1 MAVAAGTQALIATF
15 ALSVFSASAMYDPY
29 NLTPSSGLVALASTS
44 TACLF
49 TFGNRRLRGNAP
61 LQNGLRLVLVTFLL
75 SAALWSIMDF
85 AATLI
90 TANANPSCQ
99 VLVSVAAGF
108 DQLARVAFEQFLLL
122 RIKSKSIYKS
132 IYVLQAFIPV
142 RFILGGVLIAVQRP
156 QTYPVCIA
164 KNILLSLGIATLV
177 TDAVI
182 TSNLAPARIVC
193 FLTAG
198 FAAWLATSIPMIF
211 GLEIFSL
218 ASRTVVPSVG
228 LLILIGLVALFRR
241 HALIADSDLQL
252 SPSTIDTSK
261 ALPSRPTENRNTAMS
276 QEVFNRPWGGPS
288 PHVARAQR
296 PSTGPLPMP
305 KAGSRGVTNA
315 LPIINRPA
323 PGQTERGVG
332 GIPVQGQLFPPTRAN
347 TAPVVL
353 QNPPKKQPKGKLA
366 ISNPIIRQSSALKIQ
381 DKIPTVDLALA
392 AKNDQQRRGAAPGAV
407 VLDRAGQ
414 TQSLTRNNL
423 DASLKRKQVGSAGAV
438 PTFSSERSVLLP
450 NSATT
455 ATQLSPSEDELRR
468 RSPRPPRDSS
478 KMLLSPPPRS
488 PKRPSGSA
496 SQKPDNAPPLI
507 PPQSPLRRSAPV
519 KSVLRPTSAIFID
532 SGRPPAIPMNLRQNN
547 SNWSD
552 SSPAVSPLV
561 PRVEPLPMPLPRT
574 RSDATPSAAYK
585 SAAAAAARASVLTRG
600 GTGSVRRDI
609 RPSRQRPES
618 PSIGKQ
624 DPAPAKT
631 RVQLRSANGIPM
643 NPRARPARDP
653 SGDVGERT
661 QTIMFPTKIDLGG
674 AGQPA
679 SRQIFALSLA
689 SSSASTDSIV
699 HRPRPI
705 PRKSSI
711 YKADFTIKVSP
722 TVYRHR
728 LSRSLG
734 SVELPRGS
742 MESGSDTIS
751 RIPSFPEPPK
761 SASAVLALGS
771 YKKSSDSA
779 SKAVTPGS
787 INESHN
793 DSVSFPADRTP
804 SKAAGTVPKSAFSE
818 STEFGSRSNM
828 EPDSAYD
835 NRRQSS
841 PVLPVEEMP
850 QISDDNARVSRPS
863 SARSVRSTASQHNDE
878 EEIVPMVLDAG
889 SRGSFSGP
897 SFQRN
902 SLAQLDGWHR
912 RLGDALPTFS
922 DRKDGGPSP
931 RRTLVPAP
939 LQLGKSSNPTRNVES
954 QAPPLESPQH
964 ALDLIQQQL
973 KDLDEADSETG
984 VEDKQRRRLLEN
996 LEAEMGAQETHW
1008 QDIRRNLADRSPSST
1023 RSSLSLVPSGDLHLR
1038 SPRPSPALRSHNP
1051 AVPVIG
1057 RGADPVSAPGKHTLT
1072 PADEKSNRSPSELTR
1087 RSNSGFTEQRS
1098 AQGISG
1104 GVENRAKFGKSASR
1118 NTDGLPS
1125 VTMTNA
1131 ISTHRQLTNDP
1142 TSPDF
1147 DKFEQQVENDEQL
1160 DFASAKLNNYSAWTP
1175 GSVNLA
1181 AVEKTP
1187 LPVSHWSI
1195 DSDTAAVLLS
1205 ESLKATVQDPGHPAK
1220 TVAGTLSVIG
1230 DVKATQSPQ
1239 RIDQV
1244 IGSPTTSSPT
1254 LLHQES
1260 LVSPAFSEQ
1269 TTQSPRRPVTQ
1280 KPPRRSKR
1288 ITLLPDILE
1297 SPQPLDNKR
1306 GTLGIFQ
1313 FPWGETSDIATL
1325 QPQLSSVYS
1334 VPLPGTTLNELAF
1347 NQGYYSSQVPS
1358 LPSQTYPAS
1367 FFDHYSDDDDLPA
1380 ADSDGSTGGYSDDED
1395 EAFDETTLWE
1405 IANLLRS
1412 NEIPSRNSLFPGS
1425 EEDRPPSRA
1434 GFTSADEATISAV
1447 RHLPIA
1453 DLEEST
1459 LGSEDND
1466 LSPPPLLENS
1476 LWKPKTMYTTATRSA
1491 GLTQPDEM
1499 TWGRYLGKQTETLR
1513 SAPRKSEPAIITST
1527 SLWALKPNQSDVLTN
1542 AAANGLWRP
1551 TVEASIT
1558 PSSTAPSTP
1567 FLASPLPTESSIG
1580 DMFAL
1585 PKVTTRSHELWTPS
1599 APVAVVSFGLP
1610 QDEQEWGRYTDKKL
1624 SSSRHKPRPSAQD
1637 AIYSTSLWVSSR
1649 PAAVAPAPPCKPA
1662 SSTQPL
1668 WSKPA
1673 ALPAEQT
1680 KGLWNASHIR
1690 HQYRTTDQRPAALY
1704 TARKLRTDR
1713 RPLPALRSASLWS
1726 TTTQTPARQ
1735 VPDWL
1740 ALSTTL
1746 RPISPGGASSSDQ
1759 DQDDAASA
1767 SFDSN
1772 SLRSEVTAA
1781 SSVATSKQS
1790 AAHRKTASKQ
1800 AAQEELD
1807 AAFRDVMQAGKP
1819 SVAMPVAVPEEENAE
1834 QDKEELEEDGQS
1846 EEKEEPQE
1854 KGGPEEKEEL
1864 YFDSSRL
1871 HPVFAVDVLHAID
1884 ENVHPAATGYL
1895 HYVVNGAPKPRRR

>member
-15 ALSVFSASAMYDPY
+15 AF
-29 NLTPSSGLVALASTS
+29 GLVALASTS

-108 DQLARVAFEQFLLL
+108 DQLARVAFEQFLLV

-164 KNILLSLGIATLV
+164 KNILLPLGIATLV

-182 TSNLAPARIVC
+182 VCVFFVLIWIKTRSNSTSNLQTSNLAPARIVC

-241 HALIADSDLQL
+241 HVLIADSDLQL

-276 QEVFNRPWGGPS
+276 QEVFNRPWGGP
-288 PHVARAQR
+288 PPNVAQTQR

-305 KAGSRGVTNA
+305 KAGSRGVDNA

-332 GIPVQGQLFPPTRAN
+332 GVPVRGQLFPPTRAN

-407 VLDRAGQ
+407 VSDRAGQ

-455 ATQLSPSEDELRR
+455 ATQLSPREDELRR

-532 SGRPPAIPMNLRQNN
+532 SGKPPAIPMNLRQNN

-552 SSPAVSPLV
+552 SSPA
-561 PRVEPLPMPLPRT
+561 
-574 RSDATPSAAYK
+574 
-585 SAAAAAARASVLTRG
+585 
-600 GTGSVRRDI
+600 
-609 RPSRQRPES
+609 
-618 PSIGKQ
+618 
-624 DPAPAKT
+624 
-631 RVQLRSANGIPM
+631 
-643 NPRARPARDP
+643 
-653 SGDVGERT
+653 
-661 QTIMFPTKIDLGG
+661 
-674 AGQPA
+674 
-679 SRQIFALSLA
+679 
-689 SSSASTDSIV
+689 
-699 HRPRPI
+699 
-705 PRKSSI
+705 
-711 YKADFTIKVSP
+711 
-722 TVYRHR
+722 
-728 LSRSLG
+728 
-734 SVELPRGS
+734 
-742 MESGSDTIS
+742 
-751 RIPSFPEPPK
+751 
-761 SASAVLALGS
+761 
-771 YKKSSDSA
+771 
-779 SKAVTPGS
+779 
-787 INESHN
+787 HN
-793 DSVSFPADRTP
+793 D
-804 SKAAGTVPKSAFSE
+804 K
-818 STEFGSRSNM
+818 
-828 EPDSAYD
+828 
-835 NRRQSS
+835 
-841 PVLPVEEMP
+841 
-850 QISDDNARVSRPS
+850 
-863 SARSVRSTASQHNDE
+863 

-889 SRGSFSGP
+889 SRGSFSGS

-939 LQLGKSSNPTRNVES
+939 LQLGKSSNPTRIVES

-996 LEAEMGAQETHW
+996 LEAEM
-1008 QDIRRNLADRSPSST
+1008 
-1023 RSSLSLVPSGDLHLR
+1023 
-1038 SPRPSPALRSHNP
+1038 
-1051 AVPVIG
+1051 
-1057 RGADPVSAPGKHTLT
+1057 
-1072 PADEKSNRSPSELTR
+1072 
-1087 RSNSGFTEQRS
+1087 
-1098 AQGISG
+1098 
-1104 GVENRAKFGKSASR
+1104 
-1118 NTDGLPS
+1118 
-1125 VTMTNA
+1125 
-1131 ISTHRQLTNDP
+1131 
-1142 TSPDF
+1142 
-1147 DKFEQQVENDEQL
+1147 
-1160 DFASAKLNNYSAWTP
+1160 
-1175 GSVNLA
+1175 
-1181 AVEKTP
+1181 
-1187 LPVSHWSI
+1187 
-1195 DSDTAAVLLS
+1195 
-1205 ESLKATVQDPGHPAK
+1205 
-1220 TVAGTLSVIG
+1220 
-1230 DVKATQSPQ
+1230 
-1239 RIDQV
+1239 
-1244 IGSPTTSSPT
+1244 
-1254 LLHQES
+1254 
-1260 LVSPAFSEQ
+1260 
-1269 TTQSPRRPVTQ
+1269 
-1280 KPPRRSKR
+1280 
-1288 ITLLPDILE
+1288 
-1297 SPQPLDNKR
+1297 
-1306 GTLGIFQ
+1306 
-1313 FPWGETSDIATL
+1313 
-1325 QPQLSSVYS
+1325 
-1334 VPLPGTTLNELAF
+1334 
-1347 NQGYYSSQVPS
+1347 
-1358 LPSQTYPAS
+1358 AS

-1513 SAPRKSEPAIITST
+1513 SAPRKSEPATITST

-1610 QDEQEWGRYTDKKL
+1610 QDEQEWGRYTVKKFP
-1624 SSSRHKPRPSAQD
+1624 SSRHKPRPSAQD

-1649 PAAVAPAPPCKPA
+1649 PAAVVPAPPRKPA

-1713 RPLPALRSASLWS
+1713 HPLPALRSASLWS

-1834 QDKEELEEDGQS
+1834 QDKEELEEEGQS
-1846 EEKEEPQE
+1846 EEKEEPRE
-1854 KGGPEEKEEL
+1854 KGGAEEKEEL
-1864 YFDSSRL
+1864 YYDSSRL

>member
-15 ALSVFSASAMYDPY
+15 AF
-29 NLTPSSGLVALASTS
+29 GLVALASTS

-108 DQLARVAFEQFLLL
+108 DQLARVAFEQFLLV

-164 KNILLSLGIATLV
+164 KNILLPLGIATLV

-182 TSNLAPARIVC
+182 VCVFFVLIWIKTRSNSTSNLQTSNLAPARIVC

-241 HALIADSDLQL
+241 HVLIADSDLRL

-276 QEVFNRPWGGPS
+276 QEVFNRPWGGP
-288 PHVARAQR
+288 PPNVAQTQR

-305 KAGSRGVTNA
+305 KAGSRGVDNA

-332 GIPVQGQLFPPTRAN
+332 GVPVRGQLFPPTRAN

-407 VLDRAGQ
+407 VSDRAGQ

-455 ATQLSPSEDELRR
+455 ATQLSPREDELRR

-532 SGRPPAIPMNLRQNN
+532 SGKPPAIPMNLRQNN

-631 RVQLRSANGIPM
+631 PVQLRFS
-643 NPRARPARDP
+643 
-653 SGDVGERT
+653 
-661 QTIMFPTKIDLGG
+661 
-674 AGQPA
+674 
-679 SRQIFALSLA
+679 
-689 SSSASTDSIV
+689 
-699 HRPRPI
+699 
-705 PRKSSI
+705 
-711 YKADFTIKVSP
+711 
-722 TVYRHR
+722 
-728 LSRSLG
+728 
-734 SVELPRGS
+734 
-742 MESGSDTIS
+742 
-751 RIPSFPEPPK
+751 
-761 SASAVLALGS
+761 
-771 YKKSSDSA
+771 
-779 SKAVTPGS
+779 
-787 INESHN
+787 
-793 DSVSFPADRTP
+793 ADRTP

-889 SRGSFSGP
+889 SRGSFSGS

-939 LQLGKSSNPTRNVES
+939 LQLGKSSNPTRIVES

-1098 AQGISG
+1098 AQDISG

-1131 ISTHRQLTNDP
+1131 ISTHRQLTNNP

-1147 DKFEQQVENDEQL
+1147 DKFEQQVENDEQP

-1260 LVSPAFSEQ
+1260 LVSPAVSEQ

-1334 VPLPGTTLNELAF
+1334 VPLPGTTLNEIAF

-1513 SAPRKSEPAIITST
+1513 SAPRKSELATITST

-1610 QDEQEWGRYTDKKL
+1610 QDEQEWGRYTVKKFP
-1624 SSSRHKPRPSAQD
+1624 SSRHKPRPSAQD

-1649 PAAVAPAPPCKPA
+1649 PAAVVPAPPRKPA

-1713 RPLPALRSASLWS
+1713 HPLPALRSASLWS

-1834 QDKEELEEDGQS
+1834 QDKEELEEEGQS
-1846 EEKEEPQE
+1846 EEKEEPRE
-1854 KGGPEEKEEL
+1854 KGGAEEKEEL
-1864 YFDSSRL
+1864 YYDSSRL